1 MSNEEKK
8 PAAFSKNR
16 FNHKRRRTFAPP
28 KGIVPTV
35 AAEAVSEEKPAVA
48 AEKAAPAE
56 KRERPASN
64 GERPFNKHHPKKN
77 RHHHNNRKPRDQKD
91 VAEGL
96 NERLEEAPLPEEQKA
111 SSSEC
116 SGLCET
122 CPGCHASVELPTQEH
137 SAYQEP
143 SLPATE
149 EPARPVKLVSIV
161 GIRFKEAGKIYYF
174 APDKFN
180 LQKDQSV
187 IVETSRGIECGKIA
201 IPNKDVSEDS
211 LTSPLKK
218 ILRIATADDLQKVA
232 KLREQEA
239 QAKLVWEQKL
249 ANHNLEM
256 TLVDVEYTFDAQ
268 KLIFY
273 FTAEG
278 RVDFRDFVKDLA
290 TVFKTRI
297 ELRQIGVRDE
307 AKQLGG
313 LGVCGRPFCCKTFLD
328 DFQQVSIKMA
338 KEQNLSL
345 NSVKISGT
353 CGRLMCCLRY
363 ENDVYEEE
371 AKKTPRVDHIV
382 MTPEGKGVVVENN
395 VLKGT
400 CKVRLDAK
408 GDLAPMEFH
417 RDQLKVLGKANK
429 THGKNLDES
438 NEEEICD

>member
-16 FNHKRRRTFAPP
+16 FNHKRHRRSFAPP

-35 AAEAVSEEKPAVA
+35 QEAAPTE
-48 AEKAAPAE
+48 EKAASVVAVPEQTKENQAPNAE
-56 KRERPASN
+56 RR
-64 GERPFNKHHPKKN
+64 FNKHNHKHKN
-77 RHHHNNRKPRDQKD
+77 KHHTKNPHKGPGAEPRED
-91 VAEGL
+91 L
-96 NERLEEAPLPEEQKA
+96 NPIPDPEEIQEPEKLD
-111 SSSEC
+111 
-116 SGLCET
+116 SGCTGSCES
-122 CPGCHASVELPTQEH
+122 CPGC
-137 SAYQEP
+137 P
-143 SLPATE
+143 STKSGDIDPDAVTE
-149 EPARPVKLVSIV
+149 EACNTKPVNLVSIV

-174 APDKFN
+174 DPGRFILK
-180 LQKDQSV
+180 KDQSV

-201 IPNKDVSEDS
+201 IPNKEVSEAS

-218 ILRIATADDLQKVA
+218 ILRIATEEDLQKQA

-239 QAKLVWEQKL
+239 QAKLTWEEKL
-249 ANHNLEM
+249 KNHGLEM

-313 LGVCGRPFCCKTFLD
+313 LGVCGRPFCCRTFLD

-382 MTPEGKGVVVENN
+382 LTPEGKGVVVENN

-400 CKVRLDAK
+400 CKVRLDDK

-417 RDQLKVLGKANK
+417 RDQLKILGKANK
-429 THGKNLDES
+429 NHNRNLDES
-438 NEEEICD
+438 NEEEIND